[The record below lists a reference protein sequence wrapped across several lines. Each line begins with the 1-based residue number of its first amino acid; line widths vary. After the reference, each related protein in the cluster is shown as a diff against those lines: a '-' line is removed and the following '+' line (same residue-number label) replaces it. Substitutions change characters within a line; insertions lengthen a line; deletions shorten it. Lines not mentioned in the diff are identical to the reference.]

1 MNVYLNYYRE
11 HEMTDGDNP
20 PVGIILCAQQNDAP
34 VHYATG
40 GLSQQVFVSKYQLN
54 LPTVD
59 ELRRLVEG
67 EQDRLAAEPRVR
79 YAVVG

>member
-1 MNVYLNYYRE
+1 M
-11 HEMTDGDNP
+11 
-20 PVGIILCAQQNDAP
+20 
-34 VHYATG
+34 HYATG

-79 YAVVG
+79 YAVLG